1 MSRYSRWIRR
11 TGLLTLSAAIAL
23 LLPAGTQAQSTG
35 GKASKE
41 KTSAANQELSR
52 ESRDVIAWAA
62 KNYRIE
68 IVWKGVPYPIPL
80 REERKLLEGTNPTKE
95 TVEEAL
101 PALKT
106 ALSKYPKEVPH
117 SAGLFKIIFGA
128 NLKASG
134 IHIGGYSYPPSK
146 ALILEIDNEDK
157 RTFKTLTLHH
167 EIFHLIDRA
176 ILGQFARQDPG
187 WLRLNGPAFKGYQ
200 VGDGWNWMAKQ
211 NGQPK
216 PVADKGFVTPYS
228 MSSVQEDKAEVY
240 ALLME
245 DPAALAKLAQS
256 DPIIRAKADRIK
268 QLVHQASPKMDRKFF
283 EKLAAEKSGEK

>member
-1 MSRYSRWIRR
+1 MNRLSRWIRQ
-11 TGLLTLSAAIAL
+11 TGLLALGAAFL
-23 LLPAGTQAQSTG
+23 LFPPTRAMAQSTS
-35 GKASKE
+35 GKISKE
-41 KTSAANQELSR
+41 KSTAHQELSR
-52 ESRDVIAWAA
+52 EAREVIAWAA

-68 IVWKGVPYPIPL
+68 IVWKNVPYPIAL
-80 REERKLLEGTNPTKE
+80 REERKMLEGTNPTKE
-95 TVEEAL
+95 AIEEAL

-106 ALSKYPKEVPH
+106 ALAKYPREVPH
-117 SAGLFKIIFGA
+117 AAGLFKVIFGA

-134 IHIGGYSYPPSK
+134 IHIGGYSYPPSR
-146 ALILEIDNEDK
+146 ALILEIENGDK
-157 RTFKTLTLHH
+157 RAFKSRTMHH

-200 VGDGWNWMAKQ
+200 IGDGWNWMAQQ

-216 PVADKGFVTPYS
+216 PVADKGFVSPYS
-228 MSSVQEDKAEVY
+228 MSSVQEDKAEVF

-245 DPAALAKLAQS
+245 DPAALANMAQS

-283 EKLAAEKSGEK
+283 EKLAAEKTAEK